1 MKHLTIHIYG
11 QVQGVFFRAHAKD
24 LADQLNISGFI
35 RNEPDGSV
43 HVEAEGE
50 APALKS
56 FVEWCQKGP
65 SAAKVQ
71 RVKTSEGSM
80 EGYLDFEIRHD

>member
-24 LADQLNISGFI
+24 LADKLNIAGFI

-50 APALKS
+50 DPALKS
-56 FVEWCQKGP
+56 FVEWCHQGP
-65 SAAKVQ
+65 AAAKVQ
-71 RVKTSEGSM
+71 RVKSSEGRV
-80 EGYLDFEIRHD
+80 EGYVEFEIRHD